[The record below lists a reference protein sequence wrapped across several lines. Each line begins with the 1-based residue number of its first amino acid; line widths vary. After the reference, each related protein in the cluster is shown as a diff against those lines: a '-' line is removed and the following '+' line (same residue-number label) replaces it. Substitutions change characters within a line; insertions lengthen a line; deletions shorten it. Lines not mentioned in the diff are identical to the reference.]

1 MNIVHVITRLIVGG
15 AQENTIITC
24 REQVKRGH
32 KVTLITGPSPGPEGD
47 LMEQAEREEFELILL
62 PDILRPILP
71 LTDMRAY
78 TGLKELLKSLNPDIV
93 HTHSAKAGIL
103 GRLAGWNIKDESSR
117 PAVVHTIHG
126 LAFHEYQNPLLSRL
140 YIEIEKFA
148 AKKCD
153 AIISVADTMT
163 RKCLARGIG
172 SPELF
177 NTAYSAVDI
186 ENFLK
191 PPSSEQI
198 NEFRE
203 KYSIGRSSTV
213 AACIARI
220 TELKGHEYIIEAADR
235 IAGEHPELIWL
246 LVGNGS
252 LTEKI
257 KGDIEKAGL
266 SDNFRF
272 TGLLDPSEIPLA
284 VHSSDFLVHC
294 SLREGLAR
302 VLPQAMLCG
311 KPAVSFDID
320 GAAEVINDNT
330 GRLIAPMD
338 VEGLTRACTELAE
351 SPQLREK
358 LGEEGRQNAVELFS
372 PEKMIESI
380 EKAYRRAGAEI

>member
-32 KVTLITGPSPGPEGD
+32 NVTLITGPSPGPEGD
-47 LMEQAEREEFELILL
+47 LMEQAEKEEFDLILQ

-78 TGLKELLKSLNPDIV
+78 TGLKELLKSLKPDIV

-126 LAFHEYQNPLLSRL
+126 LAFHEYQNPLLSRM

-163 RKCLARGIG
+163 RKCLANGIG

-177 NTAYSAVDI
+177 STAYSAVDV
-186 ENFLK
+186 EDFQN
-191 PPSSEQI
+191 PPSREQSE
-198 NEFRE
+198 EFCE
-203 KYSIGRSSTV
+203 KYSLGKSSTV

-220 TELKGHEYIIEAADR
+220 TELKGHNYIIEAAERLVSEYPD
-235 IAGEHPELIWL
+235 LIWL

-257 KGDIEKAGL
+257 KADIERAGL

-272 TGLLDPSEIPLA
+272 TGLLQPSEIPLA
-284 VHSSDFLVHC
+284 IHCSDFLVHC

-311 KPAVSFDID
+311 KPVVSFDID
-320 GAAEVINDNT
+320 GAAEVVNENT

-338 VEGLTRACTELAE
+338 IEGLTRACSELAE
-351 SPQLREK
+351 SPQLREQ
-358 LGEEGRQNAVELFS
+358 LGAAGRELAVKLFS
-372 PEKMIESI
+372 PGKMLESI
-380 EKAYRRAGAEI
+380 ENAYRRAGAAI